1 MAAGGRYI
9 IKVQGT
15 LDDTKIREQLKA
27 LEKGTNIN
35 FGSATKD
42 AQKTAKGMGDT
53 AQNAKSAAKG
63 VDEYSKN
70 ISKASAKTSKFKD
83 LGRLAFNRV
92 AVSLFDQAVGAA
104 MSAVSGMVSNVFELD
119 SALVEYRKVSDLS
132 GKSLDNFV
140 DKAYEMGKSV
150 AYTGKE
156 MIQSATLF
164 KQSGF
169 TDKQSLQLS
178 KVANMYRNVADEEI
192 SAGDAASFI
201 ISQMKAFNIPAKDAM
216 HVIDSIN
223 AVSNR
228 FAVSSSD
235 IATNIGKASAAMATG
250 NVTYEQSI
258 GLMTAMTEITRN
270 GSTAARG
277 NKSLYVQQCA

>member
-27 LEKGTNIN
+27 LEKGTKIN

-140 DKAYEMGKSV
+140 DKAYEMGKN
-150 AYTGKE
+150 
-156 MIQSATLF
+156 L
-164 KQSGF
+164 
-169 TDKQSLQLS
+169 
-178 KVANMYRNVADEEI
+178 
-192 SAGDAASFI
+192 
-201 ISQMKAFNIPAKDAM
+201 
-216 HVIDSIN
+216 
-223 AVSNR
+223 
-228 FAVSSSD
+228 
-235 IATNIGKASAAMATG
+235 
-250 NVTYEQSI
+250 
-258 GLMTAMTEITRN
+258 
-270 GSTAARG
+270 
-277 NKSLYVQQCA
+277 